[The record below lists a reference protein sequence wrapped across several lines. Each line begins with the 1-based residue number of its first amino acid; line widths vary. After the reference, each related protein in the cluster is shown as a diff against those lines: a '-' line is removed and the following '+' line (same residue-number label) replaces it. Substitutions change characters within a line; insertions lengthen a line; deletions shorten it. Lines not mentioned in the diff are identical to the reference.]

1 MKEPHACP
9 TRRGEDSCA
18 ILHVVNKAAANSVNF
33 TSLNLTNLQGKA
45 ALAKKTNNCYN
56 FLRASFLSLVS
67 RSGGCTCL
75 PLVWFV
81 QALRYGIYTSVVVL
95 YVATDTRLPRIQAS
109 IRILHLLLRL

>member
-45 ALAKKTNNCYN
+45 ALAKKNKQLLQL
-56 FLRASFLSLVS
+56 FASFLPKLGEPQRRLHLSSPRLV
-67 RSGGCTCL
+67 RSGAALWHLHVRRCT
-75 PLVWFV
+75 
-81 QALRYGIYTSVVVL
+81 LRS
-95 YVATDTRLPRIQAS
+95 D
-109 IRILHLLLRL
+109 